1 MRWLTALALMASTP
15 AMAAEYRS
23 ITLANGRTVPAEIGE
38 ITATEM
44 VLITPQGQLRIA
56 PNELRSMDPLSS
68 EGYAAVPPWKVLVLP
83 FKGNAPDDGKIA
95 EMYVSRVLQGIPA
108 IQTIDVNELP
118 PSVGET
124 TRRALAM
131 CGTDLQ
137 CATRHGS
144 DAGVDIVIMGQ
155 SNTQAESKRID
166 IGAVFVD
173 TPEARHR
180 EIITFDDALL
190 NHSRAIAQATYKVM
204 FLTPP
209 TNITVPET
217 VPVITKAPAPE
228 VNPLNVSSLDQV
240 AWTPVPGI
248 TALKQGNN
256 AGFITAVGVVTAGT
270 AASVAWSGYASY
282 SAPQMIAM
290 NAITGYGLTVL
301 VNHIFIENR

>member
-1 MRWLTALALMASTP
+1 MRWLTLLTFLSSAP

-23 ITLANGRTVPAEIGE
+23 ITIANGRTVPAKIGE

-44 VLITPQGQLRIA
+44 VLITPQGELRIA

-68 EGYAAVPPWKVLVLP
+68 EDYAAVPPWKVLVLP
-83 FKGNAPDDGKIA
+83 FKGNAPGDGKIA

-108 IQTIDVNELP
+108 VHTIDVNDLP
-118 PSVGET
+118 QSVGET

-144 DAGVDIVIMGQ
+144 DAGVDVVVMGQ
-155 SNTQAESKRID
+155 SNTQTEGNRID

-180 EIITFDDALL
+180 EIIAFSDTLL
-190 NHSRAIAQATYKVM
+190 NHRRAIAQAAYTVL

-209 TNITVPET
+209 TNITVPEEA
-217 VPVITKAPAPE
+217 PVITKAPEPASTPFS
-228 VNPLNVSSLDQV
+228 VSSLDQV
-240 AWTPVPGI
+240 AWSPVPGI

-256 AGFITAVGVVTAGT
+256 AGFVTAIGVVTAGT

-301 VNHIFIENR
+301 VNHMFIENR